1 MAADSLVY
9 IIDDDDAARDSL
21 AFLLGS
27 AQYAVIAYDSAGAFL
42 DALPILEQGCV
53 ISDIRMPEIDGIEL
67 LKRLKAKNIG
77 WPIILITG
85 HADLPLAISAIRLG
99 AADFIEKPYD
109 ADVLFDAVR
118 IGFQSLEN
126 EVQQLKNVEIRE
138 RMAILSEFERQVLDA
153 VVAGHSG
160 EIVAE
165 RLGIKKR
172 SVDVYRANMMTKMQ
186 AESLSQLLR
195 MILIAGT

>member
-1 MAADSLVY
+1 MATNPLIYV
-9 IIDDDDAARDSL
+9 IDDDDAARDSL
-21 AFLLGS
+21 TFLLGS
-27 AQYAVIAYDSAGAFL
+27 AQYAVIAYGSAGAFL

-85 HADLPLAISAIRLG
+85 HADLPLAIQAIRLG

-109 ADVLFDAVR
+109 ADALFAAVR
-118 IGFQSLEN
+118 IGFKSVEN
-126 EVQQLKNVEIRE
+126 EAQQLKSVEIRE
-138 RMAILSEFERQVLDA
+138 RMAILSELERQVLDA
-153 VVAGHSG
+153 VVAGHTS
-160 EIVAE
+160 EFVAE

-172 SVDVYRANMMTKMQ
+172 GVDVYRANMMTKMQ

-195 MILIAGT
+195 MVLIAGT